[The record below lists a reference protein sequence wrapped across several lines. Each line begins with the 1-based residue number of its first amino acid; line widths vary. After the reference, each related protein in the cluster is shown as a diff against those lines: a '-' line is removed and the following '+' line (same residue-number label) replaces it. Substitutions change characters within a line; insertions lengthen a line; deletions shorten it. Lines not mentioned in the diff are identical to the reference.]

1 MYLYT
6 KGKRTAMFRVAK
18 LNPNAQIPQRNG
30 KGDAGYDLFAVEDAV
45 IDPQHWKGVGTGI
58 TLEFPSDCYARVA
71 PRSGLAFKKGIDVFA
86 GVVDS
91 SYRGEIRV
99 ILMNHGVHP
108 VEVKVGDRIAQIIFE
123 RIYTPDVL
131 EEAPFEELTN
141 TDRGEGGFGSTGA

>member
-1 MYLYT
+1 
-6 KGKRTAMFRVAK
+6 MFRVAK
-18 LNPNAQIPQRNG
+18 LNENAQVPQRNG
-30 KGDAGYDLFAVEDAV
+30 KGDAGYDVFAVEDAV
-45 IDPQHWKGVGTGI
+45 IDPGTWKGVGTGI

-91 SYRGEIRV
+91 SYRGEIRA
-99 ILMNHGVHP
+99 ILMNHGTEP

-123 RIYTPDVL
+123 KIYTPDVL
-131 EEAPFEELTN
+131 EEVSLEELSN